1 MTGEVIAG
9 HGPVIAGLT
18 GNLSAAA
25 FAPAIA
31 LWREWNAKINVISRK
46 DEDNIYAHH
55 ILHSLAIYEYL
66 QRHYVFQVGQNSS
79 HLEQNRPFL
88 SPVGQ
93 KSAHLEHGAVAPEG
107 RATRGTEA
115 GGPSRRDGGVSEAN
129 SRRGKQPPVAILDL
143 GTGGGFPGI
152 PLAIAM
158 PEAQFTLC
166 DSIGKKVRVAQ
177 AVAEGLGLKNVKCVQ
192 ARAEELPGSWD
203 WVVSRAVTSLEN
215 LYPWVKGRFRRS
227 IICLKGG
234 DVASEIDAL
243 QKRFKIPAENIRVW
257 PISEW
262 LPDDPY
268 YAEKFVV
275 EISAQAL

>member
-1 MTGEVIAG
+1 MTD
-9 HGPVIAGLT
+9 
-18 GNLSAAA
+18 

-66 QRHYVFQVGQNSS
+66 QRYTALPVSQKPG
-79 HLEQNRPFL
+79 HLKHP
-88 SPVGQ
+88 
-93 KSAHLEHGAVAPEG
+93 
-107 RATRGTEA
+107 
-115 GGPSRRDGGVSEAN
+115 
-129 SRRGKQPPVAILDL
+129 AILDL

-152 PLAIAM
+152 PLAMAM

-192 ARAEELPGSWD
+192 ARAEELPGQWD

-227 IICLKGG
+227 ILCLKGG
-234 DVASEIDAL
+234 DVASEIAAL
-243 QKRFKIPAENIRVW
+243 QKRFKVPAENIRVW

-262 LPDDPY
+262 LKDDPY
-268 YAEKFVV
+268 YIEKYVV